1 MVQEERLFIGIS
13 YLVLRGHHEEQPCE
27 FILNLDQ
34 WFRRKCCL
42 KVFLIWSSGSSFV
55 QRSVTRLCN
64 FGRGYEEELQPLSGP
79 GDAF

>member
-1 MVQEERLFIGIS
+1 MLFIGIS

-34 WFRRKCCL
+34 WFRRKCRL

-55 QRSVTRLCN
+55 QRSVTICAILVEGMKRNYNL
-64 FGRGYEEELQPLSGP
+64 
-79 GDAF
+79 